1 MRRGEAA
8 VDAPEPPRI
17 AERLGERQRLLEA
30 VQVSTLLAER
40 HQQLAQLEPDV
51 DRLFHGRPGARQM
64 AERRERLV
72 EVCGGRRVRRAARRP
87 RRGSA
92 APRHRLVPQL
102 TLHRMMGEALDVVVE
117 AVAVELPDRVH
128 HRGMEGAAPGIEQAL
143 VGDLVRQRVLEGVLE
158 VRERPRSRR

>member
-30 VQVSTLLAER
+30 VQVAPLLAER

-51 DRLFHGRPGARQM
+51 DRLFRGRPGARQM
-64 AERRERLV
+64 AERRERLL
-72 EVCGGRRVRRAARRP
+72 EVGGGRRVRRAARRP

-102 TLHRMMGEALDVVVE
+102 TLHRMMSEALDVVVE
-117 AVAVELPDRVH
+117 ALAVSCPIASIT
-128 HRGMEGAAPGIEQAL
+128 AAWRA
-143 VGDLVRQRVLEGVLE
+143 
-158 VRERPRSRR
+158 RRRASSMPSYATSCVSACLKVYSTSGTTAVS